1 MKCKFRVEANN
12 GSKYF
17 TDSEKAFFFYE
28 LKKQQ
33 PIQAN
38 EMSACRTPQ
47 GGQMACVQLWKFITP
62 TTQELISPIKEVNY
76 DTCGN

>member
-1 MKCKFRVEANN
+1 MKVLYRVEVNN

-33 PIQAN
+33 P
-38 EMSACRTPQ
+38 MVS
-47 GGQMACVQLWKFITP
+47 VQLWKFITP
-62 TTQELISPIKEVNY
+62 TTQELISPLPNRLGSAK
-76 DTCGN
+76 